1 MTEPEAEIAIEL
13 RPDQQAR
20 MEEIAERRGVPL
32 VALLAE
38 AMTSWSAAHER
49 DGLTGLDARFQGRAV
64 DAEGLSEVGREAV
77 DWWLQSPHVRD
88 AS

>member
-38 AMTSWSAAHER
+38 AMTSWSATHER
-49 DGLTGLDARFQGRAV
+49 DGLSGLDARFQGRAV

>member
-1 MTEPEAEIAIEL
+1 MTEPEGEIAIEL

-20 MEEIAERRGVPL
+20 LEEIAERRGLPL
-32 VALLAE
+32 IALVAE
-38 AMTSWSAAHER
+38 AMSSWSATHER
-49 DGLTGLDARFQGRAV
+49 DGLSGLDARFQDRAV
-64 DAEGLSEVGREAV
+64 DAESLSEVGREAV